1 MIIRYA
7 QLHIHSTPTLFY
19 LFHVQPTAFS
29 LAEYLFILSFYV
41 SILHGLIRAT
51 IQVDTADSPSHT
63 PSEPSSWSAAPG
75 RLISRVIPL

>member
-63 PSEPSSWSAAPG
+63 
-75 RLISRVIPL
+75 RRVSQVAGPQHQVVLSHE